1 MRYIGNSVAQAK
13 RNAPSS
19 QSSTVSEM
27 GATSGVW
34 DSEVKTQTMAMMVVM
49 TVGQNLGQIRPM
61 SASAES
67 NLISSSHQLL
77 RRGRSVPLQ
86 SPPSFI
92 DYTPMASSNLSVL
105 TKSHNIVAAK
115 KKAKREQIKEVVFD
129 DVARRYVS
137 AK

>member
-1 MRYIGNSVAQAK
+1 
-13 RNAPSS
+13 
-19 QSSTVSEM
+19 M

-34 DSEVKTQTMAMMVVM
+34 DSEVKKQTKAMMMVM
-49 TVGQNLGQIRPM
+49 TVCRDLGQSRPM
-61 SASAES
+61 SASAQS
-67 NLISSSHQLL
+67 NLISSSHQPQLL
-77 RRGRSVPLQ
+77 RRRRSVPLH

-129 DVARRYVS
+129 DAARRYVS